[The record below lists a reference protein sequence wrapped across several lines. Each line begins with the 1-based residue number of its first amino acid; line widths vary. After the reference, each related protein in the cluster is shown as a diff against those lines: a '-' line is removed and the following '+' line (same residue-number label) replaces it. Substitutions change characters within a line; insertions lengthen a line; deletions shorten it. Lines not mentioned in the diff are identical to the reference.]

1 MFENYVVAKRAKHP
15 TWVVVLVSFSAL
27 IHAVVV
33 GAVLI
38 RSYWIIEKVARPDRE
53 ASLSA
58 SFAPPPPPPPA
69 GSKKPKTVEKKVK
82 IVKVKQTDVQPTKVD
97 KDKLQ
102 AANDQS
108 DDDDGVEGG
117 VEGGVAGGVVGG
129 VLGGV
134 EGGVLGGTGA
144 APPPPEPKKPQ
155 IVQQQALEA
164 QRISGQKNIQ
174 PPDPVKISIKRDGKS
189 RVVGVVKMCLS
200 SGGRVKSLR
209 MIKKTGYVAYDKKIR
224 AKMNQWK
231 YRPFKVNGK
240 AVPVCSAVTFIYTQK
255 R

>member
-1 MFENYVVAKRAKHP
+1 MFDNYVVAKRAKHP
-15 TWVVVLVSFSAL
+15 TWMVALVTFSA
-27 IHAVVV
+27 IVHAVVV
-33 GAVLI
+33 GAVLV
-38 RSYWIIEKVARPDRE
+38 RSYWVIEKVARPDRE

-69 GSKKPKTVEKKVK
+69 GSKKPETVEKKVK
-82 IVKVKQTDVQPTKVD
+82 ITKVKQTDVQPTKVD

-102 AANDQS
+102 AANDQT
-108 DDDDGVEGG
+108 DDNEDGVEGG

-134 EGGVLGGTGA
+134 EGGVLGGTGT

-164 QRISGQKNIQ
+164 QRLSGEKNIQ
-174 PPDPVKISIKRDGKS
+174 PPDTVKTTIKRDGKS
-189 RVVGVVKMCLS
+189 RVVGVVKMCLTA
-200 SGGRVKSLR
+200 GGRVKSLK
-209 MIKKTGYVAYDKKIR
+209 MIKKTGYPKYDTKIR

-231 YRPFKVNGK
+231 YRPFKVNGR
-240 AVPVCSAVTFIYTQK
+240 AVPVCSAVTFIYTQ

>member
-1 MFENYVVAKRAKHP
+1 MFDNYVVAKRGKAR
-15 TWVVVLVSFSAL
+15 TWVVVLVTFSGL
-27 IHAVVV
+27 VHAAVV

-38 RSYWIIEKVARPDRE
+38 RSYWVIEKVSRPDHE

-69 GSKKPKTVEKKVK
+69 GSKKPKTVENKVK
-82 IVKVKQTDVQPTKVD
+82 ITKVKQEDVQPTKVD
-97 KDKLQ
+97 EAKL
-102 AANDQS
+102 AASNDQS
-108 DDDDGVEGG
+108 DEDDGVEGG

-134 EGGVLGGTGA
+134 EGGVLGGTGT
-144 APPPPEPKKPQ
+144 APPPPEPKAPQ

-164 QRISGQKNIQ
+164 QRISGEKNIQ
-174 PPDPVKISIKRDGKS
+174 PPDPVKTAIKRDGKNKI
-189 RVVGVVKMCLS
+189 VAVVKMCLTA
-200 SGGRVKSLR
+200 GGRIDSLK
-209 MIKKTGYVAYDKKIR
+209 MIKASGYSAYDNTIK
-224 AKMNQWK
+224 AKMKQWK

-255 R
+255 